1 MKSVNLSELSE
12 QELMKKEKAL
22 KTDLGVFIGILSVLG
37 LAIIF
42 LFVQGQ
48 FSVALP
54 LLVVLFSMISILFMS
69 KKELD
74 DIKSEIEK
82 RNNYEI

>member
-1 MKSVNLSELSE
+1 MKSTNLSELSE
-12 QELMKKEKAL
+12 QELIKKEKNLKPILGAL
-22 KTDLGVFIGILSVLG
+22 TGILSLLALVIVL
-37 LAIIF
+37 

-54 LLVVLFSMISILFMS
+54 LLVVLFSLVSILFMS

-74 DIKSEIEK
+74 DVKTELKK
-82 RNNYEI
+82 RENYEI

>member
-1 MKSVNLSELSE
+1 MKSVSLSELSE
-12 QELMKKEKAL
+12 QELMKKEKNLKPILGAL
-22 KTDLGVFIGILSVLG
+22 TGILSVLG
-37 LAIIF
+37 LVIIF

-54 LLVVLFSMISILFMS
+54 LLVVLCSMESILFMS

-74 DIKSEIEK
+74 DVKIELEK

>member
-12 QELMKKEKAL
+12 QELIKKEKTL
-22 KTDLGVFIGILSVLG
+22 KTALGALLGILSLLA

-54 LLVVLFSMISILFMS
+54 LLVVLFSMVSILFMS

-74 DIKSEIEK
+74 DIKTELEK

>member
-1 MKSVNLSELSE
+1 MKSLNLSELSE
-12 QELMKKEKAL
+12 QELIKKEKNL
-22 KTDLGVFIGILSVLG
+22 KTASDALTGILSLLA
-37 LAIIF
+37 LAIIL

-54 LLVVLFSMISILFMS
+54 LLVVLFSMVSILFMS

-74 DIKSEIEK
+74 DVKTELEK